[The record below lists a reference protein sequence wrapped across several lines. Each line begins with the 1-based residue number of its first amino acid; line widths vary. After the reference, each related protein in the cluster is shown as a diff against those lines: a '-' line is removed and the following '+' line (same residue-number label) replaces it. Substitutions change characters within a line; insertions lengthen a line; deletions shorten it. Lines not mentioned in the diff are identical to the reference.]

1 LRGIFVTWRQKK
13 LENFR
18 ISRLLNVKQS
28 KKMLNVVQKSPNF
41 PQHKTVKKK
50 IIKEKKTT
58 GMNVSKEEMNSTSKM
73 LEVLGK
79 RLYQV

>member
-1 LRGIFVTWRQKK
+1 
-13 LENFR
+13 LENFGS
-18 ISRLLNVKQS
+18 SRFLNVKIQ
-28 KKMLNVVQKSPNF
+28 
-41 PQHKTVKKK
+41 KKK
-50 IIKEKKTT
+50 AKCFLKIAKLSKAQNCRINSLKKEKKTT